1 MKVVVLALALVAF
14 GAQAETPSQELAR
27 LKAETKAIKVEIRE
41 LKASSDLEKA
51 RQALEKARA
60 KRSELK
66 A

>member
-1 MKVVVLALALVAF
+1 MKVVMLALALVAF

-27 LKAETKAIKVEIRE
+27 LKAETKAIKAEIRE

-51 RQALEKARA
+51 RQALAKARA